1 MNTNEQDLRREAIRR
16 RLNGER
22 RKDICRDLE
31 RSTQW
36 FDKWWS
42 IFDHDPHTDF
52 SDRSRAPLVVDKTSA
67 EIEQLVVEVRRK
79 FESSEVGL
87 IGARAIWG
95 KLIEL
100 KVKPLPSERT
110 IQRILQ
116 RHSLTHPVGAA
127 TQTAYYPWLPIW
139 ETNAV
144 HATDIIARH
153 IRGGTEIENF
163 HTLDLFTHAAYLS
176 QHTDKTS
183 ATICE
188 HLLDAWEKLGIP
200 CIHQCDNE
208 GSFRGGHTHKRI
220 IGRMVRLCL
229 LCGVEAFFT
238 PVYEAKRN
246 HQIETFHSLWVE
258 AFWSRHVFTDIDDV
272 RSHTPRFSRW
282 YHHHYRP
289 RDLQGKT
296 PAQMRYGVQIPK
308 LTTELRHLIPD
319 FHTQRL
325 PITAGR
331 FHLMR
336 KVDSAGYA
344 QVLNDRWLVGAKW
357 IGEYVRAT
365 LNTGQQ
371 TLTFSHKA
379 DEKADWKMIKTRA
392 FRIKESVH
400 DLLPQFRR
408 NRLRCRDYLP
418 G

>member
-116 RHSLTHPVGAA
+116 RHSLTHSVGAA

-176 QHTDKTS
+176 
-183 ATICE
+183 
-188 HLLDAWEKLGIP
+188 
-200 CIHQCDNE
+200 
-208 GSFRGGHTHKRI
+208 
-220 IGRMVRLCL
+220 
-229 LCGVEAFFT
+229 
-238 PVYEAKRN
+238 
-246 HQIETFHSLWVE
+246 
-258 AFWSRHVFTDIDDV
+258 
-272 RSHTPRFSRW
+272 
-282 YHHHYRP
+282 
-289 RDLQGKT
+289 
-296 PAQMRYGVQIPK
+296 
-308 LTTELRHLIPD
+308 
-319 FHTQRL
+319 
-325 PITAGR
+325 
-331 FHLMR
+331 
-336 KVDSAGYA
+336 
-344 QVLNDRWLVGAKW
+344 
-357 IGEYVRAT
+357 
-365 LNTGQQ
+365 
-371 TLTFSHKA
+371 
-379 DEKADWKMIKTRA
+379 
-392 FRIKESVH
+392 
-400 DLLPQFRR
+400 
-408 NRLRCRDYLP
+408 
-418 G
+418 

>member
-1 MNTNEQDLRREAIRR
+1 
-16 RLNGER
+16 
-22 RKDICRDLE
+22 
-31 RSTQW
+31 
-36 FDKWWS
+36 
-42 IFDHDPHTDF
+42 
-52 SDRSRAPLVVDKTSA
+52 
-67 EIEQLVVEVRRK
+67 
-79 FESSEVGL
+79 
-87 IGARAIWG
+87 
-95 KLIEL
+95 
-100 KVKPLPSERT
+100 
-110 IQRILQ
+110 
-116 RHSLTHPVGAA
+116 
-127 TQTAYYPWLPIW
+127 
-139 ETNAV
+139 
-144 HATDIIARH
+144 
-153 IRGGTEIENF
+153 
-163 HTLDLFTHAAYLS
+163 
-176 QHTDKTS
+176 
-183 ATICE
+183 
-188 HLLDAWEKLGIP
+188 
-200 CIHQCDNE
+200 
-208 GSFRGGHTHKRI
+208 
-220 IGRMVRLCL
+220 MVRLCL

-238 PVYEAKRN
+238 PSYEAKRN

-289 RDLQGKT
+289 RGLQGKT

-308 LTTELRHLIPD
+308 LTTELRCLIPD
-319 FHTQRL
+319 FHIQRL

-344 QVLNDRWLVGAKW
+344 EVLNDRWLVGAKW